1 MIRMTYGYPTITCG
15 MMRAHRPHGAA
26 TMEGDTMTETIEMF
40 EVGGCVRDDLMGIA
54 SKDVDF
60 VVLAPSFDA
69 MRAELVRRGFTL
81 HVEKPEF
88 VTIRAGVPKGDPLRE
103 RTKDADFVLARKDG
117 PTADGRR
124 PEFVEPGTLTD
135 DLARRDFTVN
145 AMARDPLTG
154 DLIDPFRGRDD
165 LKRRTLRFVGN
176 AEDRIT
182 EDGLRV
188 IRGFRF
194 MVMKG
199 LTPTADTLAAMVS
212 PLAVEMLSVVSTER
226 IRDEVDR
233 MLTFDTLATLDI
245 LSHTMPVEMRD
256 VVFSGGLRLS
266 ATMKG

>member
-1 MIRMTYGYPTITCG
+1 MIRMTYGYPTITYG

-40 EVGGCVRDDLMGIA
+40 EVGGCVRDEFMGRA

-124 PEFVEPGTLTD
+124 PEFVEPGDLMD

-145 AMARDPLTG
+145 AIARAVDG
-154 DLIDPFRGRDD
+154 RIIDPFRGRADIES
-165 LKRRTLRFVGN
+165 RTLRFVGN
-176 AEDRIT
+176 AEDRIR

-188 IRGFRF
+188 LRGFRF

-212 PLAVEMLSVVSTER
+212 PLATEMLGAVSTER

-233 MLTFDTLATLDI
+233 MLTFDTLATLDV

-256 VVFSGGLRLS
+256 VVFSGGLRLG